1 VHGSMDADCNG
12 ALNIYARAGLGSG
25 QAHAA

>member
-1 VHGSMDADCNG
+1 MDADCNG